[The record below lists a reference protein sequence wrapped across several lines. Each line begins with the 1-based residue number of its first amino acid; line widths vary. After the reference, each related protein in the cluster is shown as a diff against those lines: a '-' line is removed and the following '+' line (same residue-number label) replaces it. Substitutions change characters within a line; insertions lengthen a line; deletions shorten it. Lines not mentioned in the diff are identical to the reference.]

1 MRLAARF
8 GLFAFLALAAPLAR
22 ADADTTVLV
31 RVGDSSTTAAE
42 VEQRLRALAPF
53 QLQNLGKTQQEARR
67 NFVDQ
72 QIVPELLYV
81 EESKR
86 RKLEEKQSVA
96 DRIRDVLRQ
105 ALEKEISESI
115 AKDKPVTPQQIQAYY
130 DENAHRFNTPKR
142 IKIWRILVADEA
154 AATKILTE
162 MRGAG
167 VTGTVR
173 WTKFARDQSLD
184 KATSMR
190 DGDLGFVHPDGK
202 TETPEVRVDPALFE
216 AADKVKD
223 GELFSTPVKEGERFA
238 VIWRR
243 GSMPAVTRT
252 VAQEERTIRQIL
264 MRTRLEEGLNEVSE
278 KLMKGA
284 VQSKN
289 LGLLSFLDIDPM
301 GDLVERAR
309 PGVVP
314 RHKPVTPLTPRA
326 SERGLR

>member
-1 MRLAARF
+1 MRLAARI

-22 ADADTTVLV
+22 ADSDTTVLV
-31 RVGDSSTTAAE
+31 RVGESTMTAAE

-53 QLQNLGKTQQEARR
+53 QLQSLGANPKEARH
-67 NFVDQ
+67 NFVQQ
-72 QIVPELLYV
+72 QIVPELLYT

-86 RKLEEKQSVA
+86 RKLEEKQPVA

-105 ALEKEISESI
+105 ALENEIRETI
-115 AKDKPVTPQQIQAYY
+115 AKEKPVTPQEIQAYY
-130 DENAHRFNTPKR
+130 DENSHRFNTPKR

-154 AATKILTE
+154 AANKILAE
-162 MRGAG
+162 MRNAG

-173 WTKFARDQSLD
+173 WTQFTREQSLD
-184 KATSMR
+184 KATAMR

-223 GELFSTPVKEGERFA
+223 GQLFSTPVKEGERFA

-264 MRTRLEEGLNEVSE
+264 MRTRLEEGLAEVSQKLE
-278 KLMKGA
+278 KESK
-284 VQSKN
+284 QSKN
-289 LGLLSFLDIDPM
+289 TSLLSFLDIDPM

-314 RHKPVTPLTPRA
+314 RHKPATPLSPRA